1 MKMESLCSHN
11 RGFTLIE
18 FIAVIVLLAIVSIS
32 VGSRF
37 TDTGSAVQ
45 ASRDDVI
52 AALFYAQQIAM
63 ARDTAANPIRVVTT
77 ANSVTVKENDVDLL
91 HGSTQY
97 PLVLNNGVV
106 LAPATTLNYDKLGRT
121 RASEFTLTRN
131 GVNLS
136 ISVSD
141 SGYAN

>member
-1 MKMESLCSHN
+1 MKSVHSRN

-18 FIAVIVLLAIVSIS
+18 LIAVIVLLAVVSIS
-32 VGSRF
+32 VTSRF

-63 ARDTAANPIRVVTT
+63 ARASNANPIRVVAT
-77 ANSVTVKENDVDLL
+77 ANSISVTENGAPLL
-91 HGSTQY
+91 HGSVQY
-97 PLVLNNGVV
+97 PLALNSGVV
-106 LAPATTLNYDKLGRT
+106 LAPAMTLNFDKLGRT
-121 RASEFTLTRN
+121 NVAAFTLSRN
-131 GVNLS
+131 GASLS
-136 ISVSD
+136 VSVSD